1 MSAAKSSTLSA
12 TPAARC
18 TRVPAAGMKP
28 DDSAVDPA
36 GTASRSITTHST
48 PDRASRMAAVTAG
61 AAADDEHGQRQFRR
75 GLRVRSVHRTIPAMK
90 SSQARRSA
98 TLRRSASA
106 ASCNAGVGAA
116 QPSASTVTW

>member
-1 MSAAKSSTLSA
+1 
-12 TPAARC
+12 
-18 TRVPAAGMKP
+18 MKP

-48 PDRASRMAAVTAG
+48 PDRASRMAAVSG

>member
-48 PDRASRMAAVTAG
+48 PDRASRMAAVTQAPPPMMSTGSDSSGAGCASGPFIGRFRDEVLAG
-61 AAADDEHGQRQFRR
+61 AQVRHTAQIGQRGVVQRR
-75 GLRVRSVHRTIPAMK
+75 
-90 SSQARRSA
+90 RR
-98 TLRRSASA
+98 R
-106 ASCNAGVGAA
+106 A

>member
-48 PDRASRMAAVTAG
+48 PDRASRMAAVRPQAPPPMMSTGSDSSGAG
-61 AAADDEHGQRQFRR
+61 C
-75 GLRVRSVHRTIPAMK
+75 
-90 SSQARRSA
+90 
-98 TLRRSASA
+98 AS
-106 ASCNAGVGAA
+106 GPFIGRF
-116 QPSASTVTW
+116 PR

>member
-1 MSAAKSSTLSA
+1 
-12 TPAARC
+12 
-18 TRVPAAGMKP
+18 MKP
-28 DDSAVDPA
+28 DDSAEDPA

-90 SSQARRSA
+90 SPQARRSA